1 MVASASVDFV
11 KTTKWVHEA
20 LATLFAT
27 AVVTVPTATSP
38 SWDFPAPANGTSLG
52 PNVDAYEAWCG
63 LVARLERLPAN
74 VTEAVLGDEDYP
86 KLVRR
91 SRQVRMDNL
100 RYEYNLIDTRFLI
113 SDSRPNFHGTSNIL
127 ERTARG

>member
-1 MVASASVDFV
+1 MLSLSRIYPLFFQRRLGDF
-11 KTTKWVHEA
+11 
-20 LATLFAT
+20 T
-27 AVVTVPTATSP
+27 AGG
-38 SWDFPAPANGTSLG
+38 WDFTAPANGTSLG